1 MGVRSEVVCWVRK
14 EGCWTRMVGCKECGI
29 RMG

>member
-14 EGCWTRMVGCKECGI
+14 EGCWIRMVGCKEYGI